1 MNNDKKSRFIEYLY
15 EIVVFYIPAGF
26 IASVI
31 GASVLS
37 FCIDMLSS
45 ELVSCLIAAISACLA
60 TFGYYVILKK
70 RVRRSTVILN
80 AAILILIA
88 SVFSLIM
95 WAFYGDILNTAV
107 LNTLW
112 IAFPYFPLIIFA
124 FIFSSSSVG
133 LSVYPIIFA
142 SMITALAV
150 SYMYCRRNISGL
162 ENSFKKKTIISVCAV
177 LTSLLALNAM
187 LYLNRPAAKYSGHG
201 FDYMNGYSSTDFTGY
216 MVYSENSKLVTLD
229 HNASLRIDNPD
240 EMPVMDGAEACYPV
254 YAAAAKA
261 VYKDI
266 DVIEKQALD
275 NKAYSRTN
283 GKIVTFTNT
292 VRGFIRLAYLKGTTD
307 KDRVDLFFGARP
319 SKEQIEDAKE
329 NGVELEITPIGKE
342 AFVFFVVKDNPV
354 EDLSS
359 EQLRGIYHGDIKN
372 WSEIG
377 SLKQPIKAFQRPRNS
392 GSQTMMEY
400 FMGDVSLKEPDTYE
414 TIGGMGDVIKEV
426 AQYNSEPGA
435 MGYTFRYFLEELNQ
449 EDGVKM
455 LSVDGV
461 YPSVENI
468 RNGSY
473 PLTVDLCLITRKDDP
488 NPNVQKM
495 IDFMLSEDGRYIVEQ
510 TGYAPIK

>member
-1 MNNDKKSRFIEYLY
+1 MKLK
-15 EIVVFYIPAGF
+15 EIVKHIFVFCLPAGI
-26 IASVI
+26 IASIASFALPVLFAGLISAEAESWTDIAAVI
-31 GASVLS
+31 LV
-37 FCIDMLSS
+37 C
-45 ELVSCLIAAISACLA
+45 VSCDCVA
-60 TFGYYVILKK
+60 TGGYYALLRKHIT
-70 RVRRSTVILN
+70 RYTVILN
-80 AAILILIA
+80 AVILAL
-88 SVFSLIM
+88 
-95 WAFYGDILNTAV
+95 TAV
-107 LNTLW
+107 LFTLLMIFSEGNINSTAVMTTMW
-112 IAFPYFPLIIFA
+112 AAFAYFPLILFA
-124 FIFSSSSVG
+124 AVG
-133 LSVYPIIFA
+133 GGGLVYPVVFISLATALFVSNMYYRRNKSYRGSVFGKRTLAGICA
-142 SMITALAV
+142 ALAV
-150 SYMYCRRNISGL
+150 M
-162 ENSFKKKTIISVCAV
+162 V
-177 LTSLLALNAM
+177 ALNTV
-187 LYLNRPAAKYSGHG
+187 LFLNRPEAKYSGHG
-201 FDYMNGYSSTDFTGY
+201 FDYMNGFSSTDFTDY
-216 MVYSENSKLVTLD
+216 TVYSEPSKLVALD
-229 HNASLRIDNPD
+229 HPASLSIEDAD

-266 DVIEKQALD
+266 GAIEKQYYD
-275 NKAYSRTN
+275 NNKYSYTN

-292 VRGFIRLAYLKGTTD
+292 VHGFWRLADETMYPGEG
-307 KDRVDLFFGARP
+307 RADLFFGARP
-319 SKEQIEDAKE
+319 SKEQLEKAEK

-354 EDLSS
+354 DDLTS
-359 EQLRGIYHGDIKN
+359 EQLRMIYHGDITN

-377 SLKQPIKAFQRPRNS
+377 GLKQPIKAFQRPKNS

-400 FMGDVSLKEPDTYE
+400 FMGNVSLKEPDTYE
-414 TIGGMGDVIKEV
+414 TIGGMGEVIKEV

-495 IDFMLSEDGRYIVEQ
+495 IDFMLSEDGQYIVEQ
-510 TGYAPIK
+510 TGYAPVA